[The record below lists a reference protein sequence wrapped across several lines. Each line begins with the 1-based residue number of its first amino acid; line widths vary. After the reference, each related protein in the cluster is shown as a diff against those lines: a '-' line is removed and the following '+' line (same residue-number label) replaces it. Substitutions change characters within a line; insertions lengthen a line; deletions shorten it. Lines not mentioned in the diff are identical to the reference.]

1 MKCIHDFGNGCEA
14 HRNEYMK
21 IYNKDECDDFDDGT
35 CHSVSVESTNGEDE
49 YKNGADVLTI
59 KVVNIDDT
67 IKNNNRIL
75 RVCKLIM
82 KKN

>member
-49 YKNGADVLTI
+49 YSKEWG
-59 KVVNIDDT
+59 
-67 IKNNNRIL
+67 
-75 RVCKLIM
+75 
-82 KKN
+82 

>member
-1 MKCIHDFGNGCEA
+1 MQIFG
-14 HRNEYMK
+14 
-21 IYNKDECDDFDDGT
+21 KDECDDFDDGT
-35 CHSVSVESTNGEDE
+35 CHMFSVESTCGEDE
-49 YKNGADVLTI
+49 YTKERGWYFDN
-59 KVVNIDDT
+59 KVVSIDET